1 MRSIFE
7 SRLASNNEVKRDGAG
22 DVSVGSPHAISGLLG
37 HNPDNVTPSSS
48 SQNYLDSVEI

>member
-22 DVSVGSPHAISGLLG
+22 DVSVRSPHAISGLLG
-37 HNPDNVTPSSS
+37 HDPDNVTPSSP